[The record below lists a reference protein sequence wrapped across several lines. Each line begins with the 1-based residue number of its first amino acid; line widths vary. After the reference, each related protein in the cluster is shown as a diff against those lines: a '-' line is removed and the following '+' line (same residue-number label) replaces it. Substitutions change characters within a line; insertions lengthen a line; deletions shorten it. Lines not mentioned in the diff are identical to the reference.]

1 MLEILG
7 RKNSSNVIPVMWTVG
22 ELQLEHVRHNIG
34 GTFGGLD
41 SNEYGAINPNR
52 LVPAMNDNDFILWE
66 SNSIIRYLCKQ
77 YGNGFLYPEDPQ
89 QCALADQWM
98 EWLKST
104 VMPSIFPAF
113 WGLIRTPEEEQ
124 NHEQI
129 SASARLTGEKL
140 GILDNHLENRQFV
153 LGDDFTMA
161 DIPLGAILYRYN
173 HLNMERPSL
182 PNIEAWYN
190 RLQQRNAYRAHV
202 MIPFGS
208 SLKEWLEL
216 ERAGA

>member
-22 ELQLEHVRHNIG
+22 ELKLEHVRRNIG

-41 SNEYGAINPNR
+41 SSEYGAINPNR
-52 LVPAMNDNDFILWE
+52 LVPAMNDNGFILWE
-66 SNSIIRYLCKQ
+66 SNSIIRYLCRQ
-77 YGNGFLYPEDPQ
+77 YGDGSLCPADPQ
-89 QCALADQWM
+89 QRALADQWM
-98 EWLKST
+98 EWFKST
-104 VMPSIFPAF
+104 VMPSLFPAF

-140 GILDNHLENRQFV
+140 KILDRHLENKRFV

-161 DIPLGAILYRYN
+161 DIPLGAILYRYY
-173 HLNMERPSL
+173 HLNIERPSL

-190 RLQQRNAYRAHV
+190 QLQQRDSYRTHV

-216 ERAGA
+216 EKAGA

>member
-7 RKNSSNVIPVMWTVG
+7 RKNSSNVIPVLWTIA
-22 ELQLEHVRHNIG
+22 ELKLEHVRHNIG

-41 SNEYGAINPNR
+41 SSEYGAINPNR
-52 LVPAMNDNDFILWE
+52 LVPAMNDNGFILWE
-66 SNSIIRYLCKQ
+66 SNAIIRYLCRQ
-77 YGNGFLYPEDPQ
+77 YGHGALHPADPQ

-98 EWLKST
+98 EWFKST
-104 VMPSIFPAF
+104 VMPSLYPAF
-113 WGLIRTPEEEQ
+113 WGLIRTPEKEQ

-129 SASARLTGEKL
+129 RASARLTGEKL
-140 GILDNHLENRQFV
+140 KILDRHLEGRSFI

-161 DIPLGAILYRYN
+161 DIPLGAILYRYY
-173 HLNMERPSL
+173 HLNIERPSL

-190 RLQQRNAYRAHV
+190 QLQQRDAYRTHV
-202 MIPFGS
+202 MTPFGS

-216 ERAGA
+216 EKAGV

>member
-7 RKNSSNVIPVMWTVG
+7 RKNSSNVIPVMWAIA
-22 ELQLEHVRHNIG
+22 ELKLEHVRRNVG

-41 SNEYGAINPNR
+41 SDEYGAINPNR
-52 LVPAMNDNDFILWE
+52 LVPTMNDNGFILWE
-66 SNSIIRYLCKQ
+66 SNTIIRYLCRQ
-77 YGNGFLYPEDPQ
+77 YGAGSLYPEDPQ

-98 EWLKST
+98 EWFKST
-104 VMPSIFPAF
+104 VMPSLYPAF
-113 WGLIRTPEEEQ
+113 WGLVRTPEEEQ

-129 SASARLTGEKL
+129 HASARLTGEKL
-140 GILDNHLENRQFV
+140 KILDHHLAGRSFI

-161 DIPLGAILYRYN
+161 DIPLGAILYRYS
-173 HLNMERPSL
+173 HLDMERPSL

-190 RLQQRNAYRAHV
+190 RLQQRDAYRTHV

-216 ERAGA
+216 EKAGA